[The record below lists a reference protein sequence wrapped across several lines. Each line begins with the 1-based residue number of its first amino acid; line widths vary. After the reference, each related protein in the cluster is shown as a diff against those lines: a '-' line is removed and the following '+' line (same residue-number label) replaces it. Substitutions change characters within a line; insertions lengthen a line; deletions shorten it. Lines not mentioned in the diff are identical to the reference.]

1 MTQSNVIPKEKQTAW
16 ERWEMTS
23 FPGDRGAAHGVN
35 LPTAQQLED
44 IQRQARK
51 EGFDAGYRDGTA
63 RAQTEAAKLVSVLTA
78 LDRDLAQL
86 DEQLADKVL
95 SLALTVARSM
105 LLTALEVQP
114 EMLLPILR
122 EALAEIPAQST
133 HKRIHLHPED
143 AKLVRMH
150 ASELLSAG
158 AWQVID
164 DVKVSRG
171 GCRVRTDHGE
181 VDATLETR
189 WLRALASIGRDDAWL
204 ARPAAAESA
213 DD

>member
-1 MTQSNVIPKEKQTAW
+1 
-16 ERWEMTS
+16 MTS
-23 FPGDRGAAHGVN
+23 FPGDRRGAHGVN

-44 IQRQARK
+44 IQCQSKK
-51 EGFDAGYRDGTA
+51 EGFDAGYRDGTV
-63 RAQTEAAKLVSVLTA
+63 RAQAEAAKLSAVLGA

-86 DEQLADKVL
+86 DDQLADKVL
-95 SLALTVARSM
+95 SLALTVARNM
-105 LLTALEVQP
+105 LLTALKVRP
-114 EMLLPILR
+114 EMLLPVLR

-143 AKLVRMH
+143 AKLVRLH
-150 ASELLSAG
+150 ASELLSSG
-158 AWQVID
+158 AWQLVD

-189 WLRALASIGRDDAWL
+189 WLRALASIDRDDAWMA
-204 ARPAAAESA
+204 ARPTVEETAG
-213 DD
+213 D